1 MQTALAVAWLL
12 LCVLSPVAL
21 YAQEIDREAMMQQAR
36 QAGWQGDH
44 ARSESLYRELLEA
57 RPDDLEAWLGLAQVL
72 SWQKK
77 FSQSR
82 EIYQKV
88 EGMRPDLPDG
98 RIGLLRLLAWE
109 GKHAEAEAGLKELLE
124 QHPERFDIL
133 SLLGQVTAWQKK
145 FPESIAYY
153 QTLLKL
159 YPGNLEALKG
169 LARTY
174 KWMENAEAGI
184 ALNQQILEK
193 DPDNLQATLD
203 TGILYSQVGDYENA
217 IDYLEQARELAP
229 ERQDIRAMLGTLYSW
244 TERLDDAVTE
254 LQKSLALE
262 RGDIAGYISLGRVYS
277 WQKKTEESIRLYEEA
292 LKIDPQNTEALVGLG
307 RTYLFD
313 DQWDRAEQQYREAL
327 RIRPDDVDAQNAL
340 KRLEEIKA
348 PEAVLRFDYFEFK
361 DHDPEAG
368 RLDSVVTDF
377 RETAEYFH
385 KFSAHTKLQ
394 VRYQRSDLKQ
404 VDKIFNDT
412 DYKIDTNTVSLGLTQ
427 RLPQNFGVRA
437 RYDYSRFDNDGDNFF
452 NLKDPENGHSGYFI
466 LTKGIGK
473 HYGTVSYARELFIST
488 ETGDA
493 TVESIDR
500 FSLAHDYDFTEHFSF
515 LTVLAWSDFSTSGGL
530 RQDYLIRPRY
540 RLPFYEK
547 VQLEYQ
553 LRYLSNPDE
562 FENSFIVNFQNQ
574 ILEKVRYEV
583 DYALS
588 FNSFDDALE
597 NLTTFFISW
606 DISKCLSLNAD
617 ARFSIETLDDQDIS
631 QSYQAYLRIKF

>member
-1 MQTALAVAWLL
+1 MLL
-12 LCVLSPVAL
+12 LAGFLLLAPRAHAL
-21 YAQEIDREAMMQQAR
+21 DREAQIQKAR

-44 ARSESLYRELLEA
+44 AGSEALYRELLDEK
-57 RPDDLEAWLGLAQVL
+57 PDDVEAWLGLAQVL

-77 FSQSR
+77 FTESA
-82 EIYQKV
+82 EIYRKV
-88 EGMRPDLPDG
+88 DGMRPDLPDG
-98 RIGLLRLLAWE
+98 RIGLLRLKAWD
-109 GKHAEAEAGLKELLE
+109 GKHAEAEAGLKKLLE
-124 QHPERFDIL
+124 QFPERFDIL

-145 FPESIAYY
+145 FPESIGYY
-153 QTLLKL
+153 QKLLEL
-159 YPGNLEALKG
+159 YPANPEALKG

-174 KWMENAEAGI
+174 KWMENTEQGI
-184 ALNQQILEK
+184 AINKQILEQE
-193 DPDNLQATLD
+193 PDNLQATLD
-203 TGILYSQVGDYENA
+203 TGILYSQAGDYENA

-229 ERQDIRAMLGTLYSW
+229 ERKDIRAMLGTLYSW

-292 LKIDPQNTEALVGLG
+292 LKLDPENTEALVGLG
-307 RTYLFD
+307 RTYLFN
-313 DQWDRAEQQYREAL
+313 DQWDRAEEQYREAL
-327 RIRPDDVDAQNAL
+327 RIRPDDIDAQNAL
-340 KRLEEIKA
+340 KRLQDIKS
-348 PEAVLRFDYFEFK
+348 PEAVVRFNFFEFR
-361 DHDPEAG
+361 DHDPEVD
-368 RLDSVVTDF
+368 RLSSVVTEF

-385 KFSAHTKLQ
+385 KLSAQTKLQ
-394 VRYQRSDLKQ
+394 LRYQRSDLKQ

-412 DYKIDTNTVSLGLTQ
+412 DYKIDTNTVSLGAEHK
-427 RLPQNFGVRA
+427 LPDNFGIRA

-473 HYGTVSYARELFIST
+473 HYANVSYARELFIST

-500 FSLAHDYDFTEHFSF
+500 YSLAHDYDFTEHFSW
-515 LTVLAWSDFSTSGGL
+515 LTVLAWNDFSTSGGL

-540 RLPFYEK
+540 RLPFYEN

-574 ILEKVRYEV
+574 IMEKLRYEV
-583 DYALS
+583 DYALT
-588 FNSFDDALE
+588 FNTFDDALE
-597 NLTTFFISW
+597 NLTTFFIAW
-606 DISKCLSLNAD
+606 DISECLSLNVD
-617 ARFSIETLDDQDIS
+617 ARFSIEALDDHDIS
-631 QSYQAYLRIKF
+631 QNYQAYLRIRF